1 MIQDIVFE
9 TSYRLQSDFE
19 LKKEKVL
26 EDSRV
31 ERERYTNSHLNQQ
44 LDDLLINMCNGLAA
58 SIQLQKDI
66 STAKIYLRS

>member
-44 LDDLLINMCNGLAA
+44 LDDLLINMCNGWQQAY
-58 SIQLQKDI
+58 SC
-66 STAKIYLRS
+66 

>member
-1 MIQDIVFE
+1 MGMIQDIVFE

-19 LKKEKVL
+19 LKKEKVH

-44 LDDLLINMCNGLAA
+44 PDGLLINMCNELAA
-58 SIQLQKDI
+58 CSCRKTYQQLKYI
-66 STAKIYLRS
+66 

>member
-44 LDDLLINMCNGLAA
+44 LDDLLINMCNGWQQAY
-58 SIQLQKDI
+58 SCRKTYQLQKYI
-66 STAKIYLRS
+66 